1 MTRNVGRV
9 PAQGALMQVATR
21 TTQYS
26 PPAPTFAYVISTGIA
41 LGIAVSLLAATTSH
55 LATLGMVV
63 AVALAAGVLIW
74 ALGPRLGAVVLLVFC
89 CFLVRY
95 TFSLGRVDIR
105 AEQVAAVIALG
116 VLAYTIV
123 REQNVR
129 LAKPDYAEIA
139 LGIWFL
145 LGLAASLVFSISK
158 FDSVKV
164 WALYVVSSLGLLLPR
179 RLLSGHPDALR
190 GAVYWLLVAFAI
202 ESLYALAAYFLH
214 LLGPTVAMSVNRGQL
229 SVYGTLWEP
238 NVLGAVCAAGA
249 IAWTFLGRRYFG
261 SAWIGMALCASASV
275 VSFTRTAWIALGL
288 VLALKLIVPPLRRI
302 DMGAVGI
309 AALATVV
316 MIGLTLAAERVVNYY
331 PGQAGY
337 KPVTSTA
344 IGGDIGNPADVQGR
358 FDQIHQVLGDLK
370 HHPILGGG
378 MDSFGQHH
386 VIAGAK
392 QHVSNLELLVLNDTG
407 AVGAIA
413 FAAVGL
419 LILLAFWRR
428 RHDQLVIGLGTM
440 VLVIAITNQATE
452 TMELMI
458 TWLLVG
464 FLLAAVDA
472 AATDAKASARTAP
485 GNAS

>member
-1 MTRNVGRV
+1 
-9 PAQGALMQVATR
+9 MQVATR
-21 TTQYS
+21 TTRYS
-26 PPAPTFAYVISTGIA
+26 PTAPAFAYVIATGIA
-41 LGIAVSLLAATTSH
+41 LGIAVSLLAATASH
-55 LATLGMVV
+55 LAALGMVV
-63 AVALAAGVLIW
+63 AVAIAAGVLIW
-74 ALGPRLGAVVLLVFC
+74 ALGQRLGAVVLLVFC
-89 CFLVRY
+89 AFLVRY
-95 TFSLGRVDIR
+95 TFSLGRLDIR
-105 AEQVAAVIALG
+105 AEQVAAAIALG
-116 VLAYTIV
+116 IVAYAMV
-123 REQNVR
+123 RERSIR
-129 LAKPDYAEIA
+129 LARPDYAEIA
-139 LGIWFL
+139 LVIWFV
-145 LGLAASLVFSISK
+145 LGLAASLIFSLSK

-179 RLLSGHPDALR
+179 RLLSGHAEELE
-190 GAVYWLLVAFAI
+190 GAVHWLLVAFAI

-214 LLGPTVAMSVNRGQL
+214 LLGPTLAMSVNRGQL

-261 SAWIGMALCASASV
+261 SAWIGMALCASATV

-288 VLALKLIVPPLRRI
+288 VLALKLIVPPLRRM

-309 AALATVV
+309 AALATVI

-337 KPVTSTA
+337 KPVTGSA

-386 VIAGAK
+386 VFEGAK
-392 QHVSNLELLVLNDTG
+392 QHVANLELLVLNDTG
-407 AVGAIA
+407 VLGTVA

-419 LILLAFWRR
+419 LIVLAFWRR
-428 RHDQLVIGLGTM
+428 RDDPLTLGLGAM

-452 TMELMI
+452 TLELLI

-464 FLLAAVDA
+464 FLLSAVDA
-472 AATDAKASARTAP
+472 APTGAKASARTTP
-485 GNAS
+485 GSAS